1 MSWIIVGTYR
11 QALVN
16 QIAGDTVMLLAT
28 NSAVVWKRVAD
39 ENRESAKTVGRIA
52 IGLFVLLLAVGAY
65 AFSTRSS
72 LANVCLAVEQSAAHS
87 SAQALNELANSLL
100 SGECA

>member
-1 MSWIIVGTYR
+1 MIGTYR
-11 QALVN
+11 QAPINL
-16 QIAGDTVMLLAT
+16 ATGDTVMFVAT
-28 NSAVVWKRVAD
+28 NSAVVWRRVAD

-65 AFSTRSS
+65 AFSMRSS

-87 SAQALNELANSLL
+87 SARALNELANTLL

>member
-1 MSWIIVGTYR
+1 MFV
-11 QALVN
+11 
-16 QIAGDTVMLLAT
+16 AT

-52 IGLFVLLLAVGAY
+52 IGLFVSLLAVGAY

-72 LANVCLAVEQSAAHS
+72 LTNVCMEVEQSAAHS
-87 SAQALNELANSLL
+87 SVRALNDLADTLL
-100 SGECA
+100 SGDCA